1 MSEPRKSAVIIV
13 HRGDSV
19 LLVHRPNHDRA
30 FPGIWCLP
38 GGSMEDVDKGDPE
51 ETAYRELE
59 EETGL
64 TIPDDYT
71 VRALPVIA
79 AESVRSRYMVYPYS
93 VRWQMDE
100 PMEFK
105 LPGSLELDGVALMP
119 VEAALRLPIGSM
131 TRALLVAHM
140 TNKHR
145 YTWPLLASFPL
156 LPDAPGQFAAV
167 RKNDVHTGID
177 LYCHLHTK
185 VVAMTSGTVVLVEPF
200 TGAHCVNDPS
210 PWWNDTWSILVEGDG
225 VGGVICY
232 GEVTPYVKEG
242 DYVVEGQVIA
252 EVAPVL
258 KKRKG
263 RPTVMLHLEL
273 MTRGT
278 RATYW
283 WTLFNPCPEQVLDP
297 TPLLEL
303 AHGGVF
309 DQFDMASYDG
319 VKYTDPETPSVQ

>member
-1 MSEPRKSAVIIV
+1 MGKPKKSAVIIV
-13 HRGDSV
+13 RRGDSV
-19 LLVHRPNHDRA
+19 LLVHRPNSDRS
-30 FPGIWCLP
+30 FPGVWCLP
-38 GGSMEDVDKGDPE
+38 GGVMEEADNGDPE

-64 TIPDDYT
+64 TIPDDYM
-71 VRALPVIA
+71 VRPLPAIA
-79 AESVRSRYMVYPYS
+79 AESVRRSYTVYPYS
-93 VRWQMDE
+93 VRWQLDKPMDL
-100 PMEFK
+100 K
-105 LPGSLELDGVALMP
+105 LPGTLELDGIAVMP
-119 VEAALRLPIGSM
+119 MEAALRLPIGTM
-131 TRALLVAHM
+131 TRALLVASM
-140 TNKHR
+140 TYKRR
-145 YTWPLLASFPL
+145 YTWPLLGSFPL

-167 RKNDVHTGID
+167 RKNDVHTGVD

-210 PWWNDTWSILVEGDG
+210 PWWNDTWSILVEGDD
-225 VGGVICY
+225 GGAVICY

-242 DYVVEGQVIA
+242 DHVMEGQVIA

-273 MTRGT
+273 MERGT

-283 WTLFNPCPEQVLDP
+283 WKLNEPCPAPVLDP
-297 TPLLEL
+297 MPLLEL

-319 VKYTDPETPSVQ
+319 SKYTDPATPLAT